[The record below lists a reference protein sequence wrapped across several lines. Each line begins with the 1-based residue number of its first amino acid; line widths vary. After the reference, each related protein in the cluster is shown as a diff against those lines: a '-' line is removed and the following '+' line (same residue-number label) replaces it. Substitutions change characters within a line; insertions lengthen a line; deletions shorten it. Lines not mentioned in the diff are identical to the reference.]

1 MRRIFWAVMSV
12 ALLAACS
19 NRSSESLPEP
29 EITFE
34 KIEGCAEEDVEVMD
48 DYLYYFFE
56 ADSLLQREVE
66 INLQDSTRKVEY
78 AVLPFQV
85 DPRNR
90 IHVMNAV
97 DEMIF
102 NLGKDSVEA
111 MILFHN
117 KDFLDSLEN
126 RLQGVEF
133 RVFTLNTIVNW
144 DNEEF

>member
-1 MRRIFWAVMSV
+1 MRNMLFAVII
-12 ALLAACS
+12 LGILAACNNS
-19 NRSSESLPEP
+19 PKSLPEP
-29 EITFE
+29 EINFE
-34 KIEGCAEEDVEVMD
+34 AIENCAEEDVEVMD
-48 DYLYYFFE
+48 NYFYYFFE

-90 IHVMNAV
+90 IHVVNAV
-97 DEMIF
+97 DEMVF

-111 MILFHN
+111 LILFHN

-133 RVFTLNTIVNW
+133 RVFTLNTIVKW
-144 DNEEF
+144 DNDEF